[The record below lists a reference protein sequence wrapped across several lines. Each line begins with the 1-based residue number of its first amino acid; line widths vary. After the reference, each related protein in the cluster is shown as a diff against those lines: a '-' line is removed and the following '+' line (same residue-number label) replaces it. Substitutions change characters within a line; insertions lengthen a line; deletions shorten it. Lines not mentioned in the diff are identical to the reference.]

1 MSIEARIDPIHSKAA
16 PDLIAK
22 MLAERQEMLVL
33 FNRLA
38 KLKPYTDALPV
49 TPLLQKF
56 CQVLMDYLALGHFE
70 VYQCLEDCTAD
81 IRDAC
86 RRKRLTTELYPQI
99 TRTTEAAVAFND
111 RYDSELHCKDLTTL
125 DADLSRLGEQLADR
139 IELEDRLL
147 AAMAAPPP
155 PACPAHH
162 AV

>member
-16 PDLIAK
+16 PDLVAK

-49 TPLLQKF
+49 QPLLQRF

-70 VYQCLEDCTAD
+70 VYQCLEDCTVEV
-81 IRDAC
+81 RNSC
-86 RRKRLTTELYPQI
+86 RFKKLKTELYPRI
-99 TRTTEAAVAFND
+99 TMTTEAAVAFND
-111 RYDSELHCKDLTTL
+111 RYDTELHCKDLTTL

-139 IELEDRLL
+139 IELEDQFIG
-147 AAMAAPPP
+147 AMSVAVDT
-155 PACPAHH
+155 CPVGH